1 MHNVSDYGYSIG
13 PSVCR
18 ACGSTELTCCD
29 GTVFRYDLARWNG
42 PRLILVTDDS
52 PSKRSS
58 VPLLGTV
65 VLPSATQ
72 DERVWR

>member
-1 MHNVSDYGYSIG
+1 MYTTLNDTIRSYQETR
-13 PSVCR
+13 R
-18 ACGSTELTCCD
+18 AERLQP
-29 GTVFRYDLARWNG
+29 FRYDLARWNG

-58 VPLLGTV
+58 IPLLGTV